1 MTYDDPLTLL
11 ARENPIAAD
20 QLPGPESEYGRRL
33 KARIML
39 ADVSER
45 SRGSRRR
52 TRRRQ
57 VAAAAVAAAV
67 VVTAVALP
75 RALSDGK
82 LGTSPAAAA
91 LDRAANATSRS
102 ATAPAGRYAYSRA
115 ETLTAAMSTDDPPYT
130 VLVARTTET
139 WLAADGSGVIREGP
153 GKLVFPGPRDRA
165 RWMADGAPQVAGH
178 AGDQPI
184 PADAPGLAAQ
194 ARRDPDDL
202 DAATLDALMNAPAA
216 LPADPDRLEQLVRAY
231 AKTIDPPV
239 ESAMFNQ
246 LTELASESW
255 GAAPL
260 RAAAYRVLARLDGV
274 TLAGDVRDPL
284 GRRGVELDAPV
295 GYTHDIGTRLI
306 IDPRTGDVLAM
317 QTVLLRAGGWVDAAP
332 GAVIGQTVYRRW
344 GWADELGEPAN
355 ARARAAARIRRGPG
369 SGGRARRSSSRGRP
383 R

>member
-1 MTYDDPLTLL
+1 MTRDDPLTLL
-11 ARENPIAAD
+11 ARENPVAAD
-20 QLPGPESEYGRRL
+20 KLPGPESEYGRRL

-39 ADVSER
+39 ADVAER
-45 SRGSRRR
+45 SRGPRRWP
-52 TRRRQ
+52 
-57 VAAAAVAAAV
+57 AAVVAAAV
-67 VVTAVALP
+67 VATAVALP

-91 LDRAANATSRS
+91 LDRAANTTLKS

-139 WLAADGSGVIREGP
+139 WLAADGSGLIREGP

-165 RWMADGAPQVAGH
+165 RWLAAGAPALAGNG
-178 AGDQPI
+178 GDQPI
-184 PADAPGLAAQ
+184 AAEAPGLAAQ
-194 ARRDPDDL
+194 ARRAPGDL

-216 LPADPDRLEQLVRAY
+216 LPTDPDRLERLVRAY
-231 AKTIDPPV
+231 AKTKDPPV

-284 GRRGVELDAPV
+284 GRRGVALDAPI
-295 GYTHDIGTRLI
+295 GYSHDARTRLI
-306 IDPRTGDVLAM
+306 IDPRTGDVLAQ
-317 QTVLLRAGGWVDAAP
+317 QTVLLRAVDWIDAAP
-332 GAVIGQTVYRRW
+332 GAVIGQTVYRHW
-344 GWADELGEPAN
+344 GWANELGEPAT
-355 ARARAAARIRRGPG
+355 AGARAAARR
-369 SGGRARRSSSRGRP
+369 
-383 R
+383 